1 MTSHTESRITL
12 FMTALFFATSFAE
25 AAVPQ
30 PKRTAEPEAGMT
42 LRGTGPNAET
52 RLAPALDTEVAI
64 DVTGLIARV
73 QVRQTFRNPDY
84 AWVEGIYVFPLP
96 DKAAIDALR
105 MRIGDRIVEGEIRER
120 AQAEKTY
127 DKAKRAGK
135 QASLIEQ
142 ERPNIF
148 TASVANIPPDG
159 DIIVEI
165 EYQQRLRFDSG
176 AVSLR
181 FPSVVGPRFIPGTR
195 PIAGIGGVGLGSNT
209 NAVPDAERITPPV
222 RHPAAGP
229 ANPLAIRVRLDPG
242 MPISLLRS
250 PSHKIAAS
258 ADDDGRYGITLKDG
272 DATADRDFVL
282 QWHPD
287 TGNEPF
293 AALFRETKGGHTY
306 LMAVIAPPNDDV
318 AVGPRIA
325 REVVFVIDTSGS
337 MHGDSIAQARD
348 ALAFALGR
356 LQPGDHFNVVRF
368 SSDATALFDRSKPAN
383 APNLLRAK
391 GFIER
396 LHAEGGTNIDAAL
409 EQVLDGLIGGSRLR
423 QIVLVTDGAVGNETA
438 LFSRIRREIGD
449 SRLFTIGIGS
459 APNSHFMRRAAQ
471 FGRGTFTHIG
481 NTREVAGTMS
491 SLFAKLERP
500 ALTQIAATFDGAPIA
515 EQWPL
520 LPPDLYHGEPL
531 VLTARLPRAEG
542 KISVLG
548 MRDDLRW
555 AGTFDVASAR
565 TGTGIAKLW
574 AREGIA
580 AAMDGLALGADPDAV
595 RASVLEL
602 ALSHGLVSKYTS
614 LIAIDR
620 TPIRPVDAS
629 LDRRAV
635 PVDLPAGWN
644 YAAVFGGQ
652 TATPATFQLL
662 LGITSLFIGGLL
674 LAARRRFA

>member
-1 MTSHTESRITL
+1 MTSHAETRFAL
-12 FMTALFFATSFAE
+12 FITALIFTASFAE

-30 PKRTAEPEAGMT
+30 QNRPGAPEAGMT
-42 LRGTGPNAET
+42 LRGAGPDAET
-52 RLAPALDTEVAI
+52 RLAPALDTKVAI

-73 QVRQTFRNPDY
+73 QVRQTFRNPDN

-120 AQAEKTY
+120 AQAQQTY

-135 QASLIEQ
+135 RASLIEQ

-159 DIIVEI
+159 NIIVEI

-181 FPSVVGPRFIPGTR
+181 FPSVVAPRFIPGSR
-195 PIAGIGGVGLGSNT
+195 AVAGIGGVGWGGNT
-209 NAVPDAERITPPV
+209 DAVPDAERITPPV
-222 RHPAAGP
+222 RHPTTGP
-229 ANPLAIRVRLDPG
+229 ANPIAIRVRLDPG

-250 PSHKIAAS
+250 PSHRIAAS
-258 ADDDGRYGITLKDG
+258 ADDDGRYDITLKDG
-272 DATADRDFVL
+272 DAAADRDFVL

-293 AALFRETKGGHTY
+293 AALFQETKDGHTY
-306 LMAVIAPPNDDV
+306 LMAVIAPPIDDV
-318 AVGPRIA
+318 EVSPRIA
-325 REVVFVIDTSGS
+325 REIVFVIDTSGS

-356 LQPGDHFNVVRF
+356 LQRGDHFNIVRF
-368 SSDATALFDRSKPAN
+368 SSDASTLFGRSKPAS
-383 APNLLRAK
+383 AANLIRAK
-391 GFIER
+391 RFVER
-396 LHAEGGTNIDAAL
+396 LQAEGGTNIDAAL
-409 EQVLDGLIGGSRLR
+409 VRVLDGRIGGSRLR
-423 QIVLVTDGAVGNETA
+423 QIVLVTDGAVGNEPA
-438 LFSRIRREIGD
+438 LFSRIRRDIGD
-449 SRLFTIGIGS
+449 SRMFTIGIGN
-459 APNSHFMRRAAQ
+459 APNSHFMRRAAT

-481 NTREVAGTMS
+481 NIRDVADTMS
-491 SLFAKLERP
+491 GLFAKLERP
-500 ALTQIAATFDGAPIA
+500 ALTQIAATLDGAPIA
-515 EQWPL
+515 DQWPL
-520 LPPDLYHGEPL
+520 LLPDLYHGEPL
-531 VLTARLPRAEG
+531 VLTARLPHADG
-542 KISVLG
+542 LISITG
-548 MRDDLRW
+548 MRAGSRW
-555 AGTFDVASAR
+555 TDTFNVAAAR
-565 TGTGIAKLW
+565 PGRGITKLW

-580 AAMDGLALGADPDAV
+580 ASIDELALGAEPDAV
-595 RASVLEL
+595 RTSVLEL

-614 LIAIDR
+614 LIAVDR
-620 TPIRPVDAS
+620 TPVRPVDAS
-629 LDRRAV
+629 LDRRVV

-662 LGITSLFIGGLL
+662 LGITALFIGGLL
-674 LAARRRFA
+674 LVARRRAA